1 MKDCYKFVVDAEFTQ
16 LNCLKTGI
24 QADVKG
30 LPIALIRLAK
40 VWRLGRDRTPTP
52 EGTAVGCWLPSIFQQ

>member
-30 LPIALIRLAK
+30 LPIALIRPAK
-40 VWRLGRDRTPTP
+40 VWRLGRDRTPTQKA
-52 EGTAVGCWLPSIFQQ
+52 GR